1 MKKTGSGYKAVRHF
15 KRPRVSRSWVRKD
28 PGYRFV
34 FHPRFHVEAPVSS
47 LGSRLRAT
55 AQRLLARGGQ
65 RLARAPYRAL
75 AAALVVGLM
84 GGLAAMSA
92 FDHAE
97 LAAQTAGTEQIRRDS
112 QRELNAMSARLAELQ
127 AQATRLNAVGQRLVD
142 ASGLQGG
149 EFNFSAPIGQ
159 GGGGPA
165 SDITPAQMR
174 SGLDGVQAQFDSAGG
189 QLTVL
194 DTLLASRTAKGS
206 LERAIAPTAH
216 SYVTSTFGARAD
228 PFGAGEQFHK
238 GIDFAAQVGDPVYAV
253 ADGVVSFVGQ
263 RTGYGNVIEVD
274 HGNGYV
280 TRYAHNSQLL
290 KQVGDLVRAGTEIA
304 KAGSTGRSTGAHVH
318 LEVWKDGAYVNPAP
332 FLAGRSSVKRG

>member
-1 MKKTGSGYKAVRHF
+1 M
-15 KRPRVSRSWVRKD
+15 
-28 PGYRFV
+28 
-34 FHPRFHVEAPVSS
+34 
-47 LGSRLRAT
+47 
-55 AQRLLARGGQ
+55 ART
-65 RLARAPYRAL
+65 PYRAL
-75 AAALVVGLM
+75 AAALVVGLV
-84 GGLAAMSA
+84 GGLAAMAA

-97 LAAQTAGTEQIRRDS
+97 LAAQTAGTELIRRDS

-174 SGLDGVQAQFDSAGG
+174 SGLDAVQAQFDSAGG

-206 LERAIAPTAH
+206 LDRAIAPTAN

-238 GIDFAAQVGDPVYAV
+238 GIDFAARVGDPVYAV

-318 LEVWKDGAYVNPAP
+318 LEVWKNGAYVNPAP

>member
-1 MKKTGSGYKAVRHF
+1 MKKSGSGGNAVRHF
-15 KRPRVSRSWVRKD
+15 KRPRASRGWVRKD

-34 FHPRFHVEAPVSS
+34 FHPRLHADAAVTD
-47 LGSRLRAT
+47 LRTRLRAT
-55 AQRLLARGGQ
+55 ARYWLARGSQ
-65 RLARAPYRAL
+65 QFVRTPYRAL
-75 AAALVVGLM
+75 AATLALGLM
-84 GGLAAMSA
+84 AGLGAMAA
-92 FDHAE
+92 FQHAE
-97 LAAQTAGTEQIRRDS
+97 MAAQSAGTEQIRRDA

-142 ASGLQGG
+142 ANGLQGG
-149 EFNFSAPIGQ
+149 EFNFSAPVGQ
-159 GGGGPA
+159 GGGGPTR
-165 SDITPAQMR
+165 DISPDQMR
-174 SGLDGVQAQFDSAGG
+174 GNLDAVQSQFDNAGG
-189 QLTVL
+189 QLAVL
-194 DTLLASRTAKGS
+194 DALLASRTAKGS

-238 GIDFAAQVGDPVYAV
+238 GIDFSAKVGDPVYAV
-253 ADGVVSFVGQ
+253 ADGVVSFVGV

-290 KQVGDLVRAGTEIA
+290 KQVGDLVRAGTQIA

-318 LEVWKDGAYVNPAP
+318 LEVWKNGAYVNPAP

>member
-15 KRPRVSRSWVRKD
+15 KRASVSRSWVRKD

-34 FHPRFHVEAPVSS
+34 FHPHLHAEAPVSS

-55 AQRLLARGGQ
+55 VQHLLARGSQ
-65 RLARAPYRAL
+65 QFARTPYRAL
-75 AAALVVGLM
+75 AATLVLGLM
-84 GGLAAMSA
+84 GGLGAMAA

-97 LAAQTAGTEQIRRDS
+97 VAAQTAGTEQIRRES

-142 ASGLQGG
+142 DSGLQGG
-149 EFNFSAPIGQ
+149 EFDFTAPIGQ

-165 SDITPAQMR
+165 TDITPTQMR
-174 SGLDGVQAQFDSAGG
+174 SGLDGVQAQFDNAGS

-206 LERAIAPTAH
+206 LDRAIAPITH

-238 GIDFAAQVGDPVYAV
+238 GIDFKANTGDPVMAV
-253 ADGVVSFVGQ
+253 ADGVVSFAGQ

-318 LEVWKDGAYVNPAP
+318 LEVWKNGAYVNPAP
-332 FLAGRSSVKRG
+332 FLAGRTSVKRG